1 MKTILITGS
10 NSDIGMAVAKALS
23 EHPVK
28 LALHYYSNQAKADS
42 LKNWLDE
49 KISATSYLKPT

>member
-10 NSDIGMAVAKALS
+10 NSDIGIAVAKALI

-42 LKNWLDE
+42 LKNWLDG
-49 KISATSYLKPT
+49 KNRITY